1 MTGWRDL
8 LDPEFAD
15 VLERL
20 PAVDFVNYE
29 KFRADSDAASAARA
43 ARVDTTGLT
52 VEDREVVSEGA
63 SARIRLYRPNG
74 VGVRPALLHLHGGGF
89 VSGSP
94 DTSHARMTEL
104 AADLGVVVV
113 SVDYRRAPEHPYPA
127 PLEDCATALRWLL
140 EAANTLG
147 VDRDRVA
154 VHGVS
159 AGGALAAALALKAR
173 SDLCFQF
180 LSVPI
185 TDDRLATLSMRRFED
200 TPIWTRAVGQ
210 VSWRHYLG
218 ALTPGADDVPV
229 LAAPGRASPDELR
242 GLPPAYVAVM
252 ELDPLADEG
261 LAYAAALSE
270 AGVPVEVHR
279 FPGAFHAAFSSAPG
293 ASVSRRYLAEETA
306 VLARALRTPAG
317 RRATSCSPPGRTPS

>member
-1 MTGWRDL
+1 MAQEPSACSG
-8 LDPEFAD
+8 
-15 VLERL
+15 RL
-20 PAVDFVNYE
+20 
-29 KFRADSDAASAARA
+29 
-43 ARVDTTGLT
+43 
-52 VEDREVVSEGA
+52 
-63 SARIRLYRPNG
+63 
-74 VGVRPALLHLHGGGF
+74 RPALLHLHGGGF

-94 DTSHARMTEL
+94 DTSHARMTGL
-104 AADLGVVVV
+104 AADLGVMVA

-140 EAANTLG
+140 EVADTLG

-185 TDDRLATLSMRRFED
+185 TDDRRATPSMRRFED

-229 LAAPGRASPDELR
+229 LAAPGRANPDELL

-293 ASVSRRYLAEETA
+293 ASASRRYLAEESA
-306 VLARALRTPAG
+306 VLARALRAHE
-317 RRATSCSPPGRTPS
+317 